1 MPNRHWGGE
10 GLLGCVF
17 GCVLHLFLS
26 QSRRIESGLHRF
38 GLLHRIPP
46 IPENREPGSIPP
58 ELLESSD
65 EYEEQQLFVPADAET
80 PEQAEE
86 RIRWEQEEW
95 ERENYARSYV
105 HDESVSAVNHTPSV
119 YVGSV
124 ES

>member
-1 MPNRHWGGE
+1 MMRTSQC
-10 GLLGCVF
+10 LLY
-17 GCVLHLFLS
+17 
-26 QSRRIESGLHRF
+26 RF

-58 ELLESSD
+58 ELVESSD
-65 EYEEQQLFVPADAET
+65 EYEDQQLFVPADVET
-80 PEQAEE
+80 PEQTEE
-86 RIRWEQEEW
+86 RMRWEQEEW

-105 HDESVSAVNHTPSV
+105 HDESASAANHTPSL